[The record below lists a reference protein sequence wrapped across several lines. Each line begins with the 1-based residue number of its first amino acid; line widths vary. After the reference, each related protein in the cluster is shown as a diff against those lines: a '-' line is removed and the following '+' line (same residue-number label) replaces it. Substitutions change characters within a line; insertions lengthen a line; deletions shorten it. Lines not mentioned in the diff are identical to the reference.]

1 VAAAEVA
8 VAGGA
13 RKLQAVTSRTAV
25 VVAWVV
31 HPPRSRTLKAARAE
45 LSAIAQDWLWTRL
58 EIIEEQDRR
67 RLPVEL
73 RRLVVHLP
81 LRDLSCRPQ
90 PALRLL
96 ELLPCAS
103 DHEQEVSRS
112 AGGGLQPDAV

>member
-1 VAAAEVA
+1 VA

-31 HPPRSRTLKAARAE
+31 HPPRSWTLKAARAE
-45 LSAIAQDWLWTRL
+45 LSAIVQDWLWTRL

-90 PALRLL
+90 PAPCLL

-103 DHEQEVSRS
+103 DREQEVSRS